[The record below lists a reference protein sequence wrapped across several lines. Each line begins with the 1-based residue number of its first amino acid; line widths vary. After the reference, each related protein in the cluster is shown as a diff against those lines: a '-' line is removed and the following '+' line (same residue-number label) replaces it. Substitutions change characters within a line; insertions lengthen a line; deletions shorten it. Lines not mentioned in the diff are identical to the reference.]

1 MTDGREEKRVTNKE
15 KQEKLLQQAQ
25 IFSRH
30 LAQLGYVK
38 VVRCKNCRHGKKA
51 VSEFGMPEITCE
63 FTDMVQDGE
72 WYCPQGEV

>member
-1 MTDGREEKRVTNKE
+1 MTNKE

-38 VVRCKNCRHGKKA
+38 VTLCRDCRYGRKE

-63 FTDMVQDGE
+63 KTDVVRDGE
-72 WYCPQGEV
+72 WYCPQGEKR